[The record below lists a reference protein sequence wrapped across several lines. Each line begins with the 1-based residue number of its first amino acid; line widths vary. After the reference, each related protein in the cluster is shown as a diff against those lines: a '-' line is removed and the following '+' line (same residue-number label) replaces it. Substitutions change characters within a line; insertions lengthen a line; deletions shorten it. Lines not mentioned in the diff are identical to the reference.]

1 MELPIEVD
9 FQLSPED
16 YKQSLKVFAGKAKNL
31 RPQYIASTL
40 LLVYTLWV
48 LFTGGTTSLFFAIMG
63 IAFLPIVLALQF
75 VIAPMQMERRAR
87 QTESLTVAQHW
98 SVDESGIQV
107 TSELG
112 SASYE
117 WQEFRSVIPAEEF
130 ILLQYKANPNA
141 LVFLPTRAFSVPEVQ
156 QTFVALAE
164 EQVKAGWRRK

>member
-1 MELPIEVD
+1 MELPMELE

-16 YKQSLKVFAGKAKNL
+16 YKQSIKVFARKAKNL
-31 RPQYIASTL
+31 RPQYIASAL

-63 IAFLPIVLALQF
+63 IAFLPIVVALQF
-75 VIAPMQMERRAR
+75 VIAPMQMERRAK

-98 SVDESGIQV
+98 SVGESGIEV

-112 SASYE
+112 KASYQWE
-117 WQEFRSVIPAEEF
+117 EFRSVIPDEEF

-141 LVFLPTRAFSVPEVQ
+141 LVFLPTRAFDTPDAQ
-156 QTFVALAE
+156 GAFVALAE